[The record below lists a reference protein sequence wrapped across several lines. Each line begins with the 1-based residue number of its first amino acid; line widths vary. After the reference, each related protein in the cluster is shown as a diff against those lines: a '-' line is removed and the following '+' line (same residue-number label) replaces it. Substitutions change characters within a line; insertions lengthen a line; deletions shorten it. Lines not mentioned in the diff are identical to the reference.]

1 MHLTDLVAFGHFL
14 VNDASA
20 RHHPL
25 DIALPNSAAV
35 SQTIRMFNG
44 AGQDVRDGLDTPV
57 RVSGKAGE
65 VVIGNVVSEVIQEQE
80 RIELGRVAE
89 PESPAQTHP
98 GTFQGGLRFNQSSN
112 RPQ

>member
-1 MHLTDLVAFGHFL
+1 MHLADLIAFGHFL

-20 RHHPL
+20 RRHPL
-25 DIALPNSAAV
+25 DIAGPNGAAV

-57 RVSGKAGE
+57 RVPGKAGE
-65 VVIGNVVSEVIQEQE
+65 VILWNIVSEVIQEQE
-80 RIELGRVAE
+80 RIELGCVAE

-98 GTFQGGLRFNQSSN
+98 STFQRGPRFN
-112 RPQ
+112 

>member
-1 MHLTDLVAFGHFL
+1 MHLADLVAFGHFL

-20 RHHPL
+20 CRHPL
-25 DIALPNSAAV
+25 DIARPNTAAIA
-35 SQTIRMFNG
+35 QTIPMLNG
-44 AGQDVRDGLDTPV
+44 SGQDVRNGLDTPV
-57 RVSGKAGE
+57 RVPGKAGE
-65 VVIGNVVSEVIQEQE
+65 IVIGNIVSEIIQEQE

-98 GTFQGGLRFNQSSN
+98 GTFQRGLRFNQSSN